1 MSSEIPFKEND
12 ESAPDNQWSE
22 FQHGSFSDLSAI
34 EDVADTSMLEK
45 IGARAANNAI
55 NENRAL
61 QLPLTYEK
69 DGWVIREYADGHIEK
84 IEKII
89 TAEISSGFT
98 KGAVLHVKFH

>member
-1 MSSEIPFKEND
+1 MPFKENE
-12 ESAPDNQWSE
+12 ESGPDYYRSDIDQ
-22 FQHGSFSDLSAI
+22 GSFSDLSTI
-34 EDVADTSMLEK
+34 EDGTDTSMLEK
-45 IGARAANNAI
+45 IGARAAINAI

-69 DGWVIREYADGHIEK
+69 DGWVVREYADGHIEK

-89 TAEISSGFT
+89 TSEISSGFK